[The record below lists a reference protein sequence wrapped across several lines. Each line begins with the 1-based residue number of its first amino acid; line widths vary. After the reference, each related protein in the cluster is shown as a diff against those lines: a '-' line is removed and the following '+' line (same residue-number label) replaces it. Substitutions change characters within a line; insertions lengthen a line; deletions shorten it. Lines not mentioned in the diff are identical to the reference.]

1 MGIQDESNFGRDAG
15 FRLWFRFPRCQVG
28 TFHVQRG
35 FLFLLGADTVPQNPQ
50 LCFGVDFAYF
60 ARVVERGQAVH
71 LQLAKCWGMANLQF
85 G

>member
-1 MGIQDESNFGRDAG
+1 MNPILGVTQAFVFGSVFQGA
-15 FRLWFRFPRCQVG
+15 RLVHFMFK
-28 TFHVQRG
+28 RG